1 MKRKHA
7 KSTKIKVGDTVYYF
21 DCINQRV
28 RSAKVKIVYD
38 NNNDFC
44 IIRPTGMKYS
54 IAIRKSRIHKDYEE
68 ICNDFG
74 SFVTQRI
81 KEQKEDLHGLYKTLK
96 QVRRFKARHDKI
108 KERRQNT

>member
-1 MKRKHA
+1 MKKKHA
-7 KSTKIKVGDTVYYF
+7 KNTKIKVGDTVYYF

-28 RSAKVKIVYD
+28 RSAKVKIVCAVD
-38 NNNDFC
+38 EDFFY
-44 IIRPTGMKYS
+44 IRPTGMKYS
-54 IAIRKSRIHKDYEE
+54 IAIRKSRVSKDYEE
-68 ICNDFG
+68 LCNDFC